1 MSNPKDYTILW
12 ICALPLEYVAA
23 QAFLDQEDPKPGVG
37 QISNDDTNAY
47 TLGQIAGHK
56 VVLAVLPKGEIGV
69 GSAASVIIHIIRSFP
84 NIRIGLLVGVGGGA
98 PTKDHDIRLG
108 DIVVSSPKDG
118 RSGIYHHDFGK
129 ETQETGFQQTGFLN
143 QPPDVVRTAVAALEA
158 KHTLKGHTINQSIE
172 HAMIKNPRLR
182 TRGFARPNP
191 TSDRLHKSDVLHSAK
206 GESYMGCCGDDF
218 GNLVLRCQRGDGDD
232 DPAIYYGLIGS
243 GNKLIRNAHMRDKLA
258 QDPGILCFEMEAAGI
273 MNRMPCLVIRGICDY
288 CDSHKN
294 KEWQGYAAMT
304 AAAYTTELL
313 SEILPKHVE
322 GVEVLAKSLEALKRK
337 MSIVAESID
346 QIKTSGKSDKIERWL
361 KAPDPS
367 VNHKKALKAHHRGT
381 GQWFLA
387 SNEFLHWKQESH
399 SFLWLH
405 GLSGCGK
412 TVLSSTII
420 QHLLKENPFRTFYF
434 YFDFSRQ
441 DQQEHENMVRYLLDQ
456 VYDKS
461 PEAEKAIDV
470 LFELN
475 GKGKQQPGV
484 TQMEE
489 VLAAIFRQLDRV
501 TIVLDALDE
510 SQKSDQI
517 IDWCRDIF
525 KSEGSM
531 VRILVTSRTQAPLWL
546 EENQVVPIR
555 ATEVDTDISSYVHGR
570 LESDEFQHWKNQA
583 ALRRD
588 VAEVLTRKANG
599 MFRWAALQLDVLK
612 QCQTKPAI
620 KRALAN
626 LPRTLNDTYARM
638 LTLICAGEHF
648 EEVTTILQ
656 LLVWSKAALPLD
668 ACQDAIVVCLEET
681 PGFKSEDRLLNRPE
695 QYGLVNMCS
704 GLVAVVRSA
713 DDTRDFL
720 ALSHASVKDYLLSVE
735 TPEPFRDHLGEA
747 VARLSTLRRCLLYL
761 SCVDW
766 EIFGNDTDD
775 DKDEFSY
782 QRNSYSSRTAKE
794 LASKFPFAHWA
805 RDSWMEHAKALE
817 DTNEEAQSLAL
828 AFLRGH
834 TLALERAMRFN
845 ISYFDLADVG
855 QSYPL
860 YLAACIGLEK
870 ACSQLI
876 ELDYVSDDAR
886 IAHENPTAASKDDL
900 ILHLGQ
906 CLAIASAAGHV
917 GVVRKLLD
925 SHANP
930 NFDYAYAST
939 PLYGATLHQRVSVIE
954 LLLANG
960 ADVEHYSN
968 SFNCLQLASWKGL
981 FDIVQILVNAGAN
994 IDCLG
999 VSSTPLAL
1007 AARSGHGD
1015 VVQYLLDEHA
1025 NVHLTSEDWY
1035 GACGTALQS
1044 AAANGHIA
1052 IAMNLLKHGAH
1063 VNAFSRWGTALA
1075 SAVTLPGN
1083 IEMVRTLLNNGA
1095 GVESQDG
1102 QGRTALQLAASC
1114 GSCDIMLELLE
1125 RRADINARGT
1135 SGTALTQAAKG
1146 GHIAAVEMLLARGA
1160 DINAQGTDG
1169 TALTQAAMSGHTA
1182 AVEMLLERGAE
1193 LDIEEGTTFTA
1204 LQVAAFYGHKDVV
1217 QQLLNS
1223 KADVNASCSG
1233 GSVLSL
1239 AISYCEEDALQFVR
1253 NYGSFDK
1260 PLDML
1265 YHRFH
1270 PRGRKGVVNSFVTRL
1285 YSVDASTTW
1294 TKQLLEAVVLAV
1306 EKNRDEIV
1314 QLLLENGA
1322 NINGS
1327 DSCVSPTP
1335 LQMAILG
1342 GVTSLVKILLD
1353 AGADIQVPG
1362 EYLDLFLLEDEYRR
1376 KDLMRQLNTH
1386 EILVDRADP
1395 CELTVLQAAAY
1406 MGSCE
1411 IVRMLLDHGAHI
1423 DTPSKSGCALSLA
1436 VLGEH
1441 QDVVALLFERGA
1453 NVDGADGYPTPL
1465 ERAVF
1470 SGCNST
1476 VQLLIDHKARR
1487 GARALTDAAWYGQT
1501 KMIKFLLAQNFE
1513 IGGDEEYTTPL
1524 HEAMMMGHRAI
1535 VRLLLYHGADID
1547 STPECGSA
1555 LYVAA
1560 RWHQVEMMELLIS
1573 RGADV
1578 ELAIEDAHSF
1588 DEPEV
1593 AQRIRLCQ
1601 QSTFYADWQ
1610 DEPWTHIFD
1619 ETWAQTQPQDVLTWQ
1634 WQSSTHRVAMQS
1646 QRPILRQV
1654 FYFQHEQSQDINE
1667 VDRDWLELD

>member
-1 MSNPKDYTILW
+1 MSNAKDYNILW

-23 QAFLDQEDPKPGVG
+23 QAFLDREDPKPGVG
-37 QISNDDTNAY
+37 EIANDDTNAY

-56 VVLAVLPKGEIGV
+56 VLLAVLPKGEIGV
-69 GSAASVIIHIIRSFP
+69 GSAASVITHIVRSFP

-143 QPPDVVRTAVAALEA
+143 NLQ
-158 KHTLKGHTINQSIE
+158 IIE

-191 TSDRLHKSDVLHSAK
+191 ISDRLYKSGILHSAI
-206 GESYMGCCGDDF
+206 GESCTGCCENDPH
-218 GNLVLRCQRGDGDD
+218 NLVLRRQRGDDDD

-243 GNKLIRNAHMRDKLA
+243 GNKLIKNALMRDKLA
-258 QDPGILCFEMEAAGI
+258 RDPGILCFEMEAAGI

-288 CDSHKN
+288 CDSHKH
-294 KEWQGYAAMT
+294 KDWQGYAAMT

-322 GVEVLAKSLEALKRK
+322 KVEVLANSLKEHQ
-337 MSIVAESID
+337 SIMLGAMHLTCKVTSKINHINVA
-346 QIKTSGKSDKIERWL
+346 QTSEKIRRWL
-361 KAPDPS
+361 KVPDPS

-420 QHLLKENPFRTFYF
+420 QHLLKETNFSTFYF

-475 GKGKQQPGV
+475 DKGKQQP
-484 TQMEE
+484 
-489 VLAAIFRQLDRV
+489 
-501 TIVLDALDE
+501 
-510 SQKSDQI
+510 
-517 IDWCRDIF
+517 
-525 KSEGSM
+525 
-531 VRILVTSRTQAPLWL
+531 
-546 EENQVVPIR
+546 
-555 ATEVDTDISSYVHGR
+555 DISSYVHGR
-570 LESDEFQHWKNQA
+570 LESDELQRWKNQA
-583 ALRRD
+583 ALRTD

-620 KRALAN
+620 RRALAN

-638 LTLICAGEHF
+638 LTSIRAGEHF
-648 EEVTTILQ
+648 EEVTIILQ

-668 ACQDAIVVCLEET
+668 ACQDAIIVCPEKT
-681 PGFKSEDRLLNRPE
+681 PGFNTEDRFFDRPE
-695 QYGLVNMCS
+695 QCGLVNMCS

-713 DDTRDFL
+713 DDTCDFL

-747 VARLSTLRRCLLYL
+747 MSGIYLR
-761 SCVDW
+761 CVDW
-766 EIFGNDTDD
+766 QILDNDEHDD
-775 DKDEFSY
+775 EEFQFY
-782 QRNSYSSRTAKE
+782 QRSPYSFKKAE
-794 LASKFPFAHWA
+794 GLASKFSFAHWA
-805 RDSWMEHAKALE
+805 RDTWMEHAKALE
-817 DTNEEAQSLAL
+817 DTDEEAQSITL

-834 TLALERAMRFN
+834 TLAFGRAMIFN
-845 ISYFDLADVG
+845 ISYFDPADVG

-886 IAHENPTAASKDDL
+886 ISHENPTAAPKDDL
-900 ILHLGQ
+900 ILHLGP
-906 CLAIASAAGHV
+906 CLAIASAPGHV
-917 GVVRKLLD
+917 GVVRTLLD

-930 NFDYAYAST
+930 NFDCAYAST
-939 PLYGATLHQRVSVIE
+939 PLYEATLHQRVSVIE

-960 ADVEHYSN
+960 ADREYFSVG
-968 SFNCLQLASWKGL
+968 FNCLQLASWKGL

-994 IDCLG
+994 VDCLG

-1007 AARSGHGD
+1007 AAQSGHGD
-1015 VVQYLLDEHA
+1015 VVQFLLDQHA
-1025 NVHLTSEDWY
+1025 NVHLAPEYWSETIVIPTSS
-1035 GACGTALQS
+1035 GTALQS
-1044 AAANGHIA
+1044 AAINGRNA
-1052 IAMNLLKHGAH
+1052 IAAKLLEHGAR
-1063 VNAFSRWGTALA
+1063 VNDFGRWGTALA
-1075 SAVTLPGN
+1075 SAVHLPGN
-1083 IEMVRTLLNNGA
+1083 IEMVRMLLDNGA
-1095 GVESQDG
+1095 EVESQDG
-1102 QGRTALQLAASC
+1102 QGRMALQVAASD
-1114 GSCDIMLELLE
+1114 GSCDIMAELLE

-1135 SGTALTQAAKG
+1135 
-1146 GHIAAVEMLLARGA
+1146 
-1160 DINAQGTDG
+1160 DG
-1169 TALTQAAMSGHTA
+1169 TALTQAAMGGHTA

-1193 LDIEEGTTFTA
+1193 LDIEEGTAFTA
-1204 LQVAAFYGHKDVV
+1204 LQVAAFHGHKDVV
-1217 QQLLNS
+1217 QRLLNF
-1223 KADVNASCSG
+1223 KADVNASCSR

-1239 AISYCEEDALQFVR
+1239 AIAYGEEDALQFVS
-1253 NYGSFDK
+1253 YFEFFDE
-1260 PLDML
+1260 PLNMGMMNVRR
-1265 YHRFH
+1265 YH
-1270 PRGRKGVVNSFVTRL
+1270 PRSRNGVVDSVVTML
-1285 YSVDASTTW
+1285 CSVDASATW
-1294 TKQLLEAVVLAV
+1294 TKQLSETVVLAV
-1306 EKNRDEIV
+1306 EKNRKEIV

-1342 GVTSLVKILLD
+1342 GNTSMIEILLD
-1353 AGADIQVPG
+1353 AGADLQVPG
-1362 EYLDLFLLEDEYRR
+1362 EYFDISYLKDEHGR
-1376 KDLMRQLNTH
+1376 KGLMRQLCTQ
-1386 EILVDRADP
+1386 EILVNQVNQADS
-1395 CELTVLQAAAY
+1395 CELTVLQAAAC

-1411 IVRMLLDHGAHI
+1411 IVRILLDHGAHVN
-1423 DTPSKSGCALSLA
+1423 TPSKSGCALSLA
-1436 VLGEH
+1436 IFREH
-1441 QDVVALLFERGA
+1441 QDIVALLLEKGA
-1453 NVDGADGYPTPL
+1453 NVDGADGCPTPL

-1470 SGCNST
+1470 LECNST
-1476 VQLLIDHKARR
+1476 VQLLIDHGARAS
-1487 GARALTDAAWYGQT
+1487 ARALTDAAWSGQT
-1501 KMIKFLLAQNFE
+1501 KIIKFLLARNAE
-1513 IGGDEEYTTPL
+1513 IGGDEELTTPL
-1524 HEAMMMGHRAI
+1524 HEAAMRGHRAN
-1535 VRLLLYHGADID
+1535 VRLLLYHGASID
-1547 STPECGSA
+1547 STHECGSA

-1560 RWHQVEMMELLIS
+1560 ERHQVEIMELFIS

-1578 ELAIEDAHSF
+1578 ELAVEDAYSF
-1588 DEPEV
+1588 NEPEV
-1593 AQRIRLCQ
+1593 AQRIRQCQ
-1601 QSTFYADWQ
+1601 QSAFYADWQ

-1619 ETWAQTQPQDVLTWQ
+1619 ETWAQTQPQDILIWQ
-1634 WQSSTHRVAMQS
+1634 WQSLTHRVATQS
-1646 QRPILRQV
+1646 QYPILRQV
-1654 FYFQHEQSQDINE
+1654 LYHRHDQSQDINE

>member
-23 QAFLDQEDPKPGVG
+23 QAFLDQEDPKSGVG
-37 QISNDDTNAY
+37 EMSNDDTNAY

-69 GSAASVIIHIIRSFP
+69 GSAASVITHIIRSFP

-158 KHTLKGHTINQSIE
+158 KHTLKGQTINQSIE
-172 HAMIKNPRLR
+172 HAMTKNPRLR
-182 TRGFARPNP
+182 TRGFARPDP
-191 TSDRLHKSDVLHSAK
+191 ISDRLHKSDVLHSATGK
-206 GESYMGCCGDDF
+206 SCTECCENDPH
-218 GNLVLRCQRGDGDD
+218 NLVLRHQRGDDDD

-243 GNKLIRNAHMRDKLA
+243 GNKLIRNALMRDKLA
-258 QDPGILCFEMEAAGI
+258 RDPGILCFEMEAAGI

-294 KEWQGYAAMT
+294 KDWQGYAAMT

-322 GVEVLAKSLEALKRK
+322 GVEVLTKSLEALKRK

-420 QHLLKENPFRTFYF
+420 QHLLKEANFSTFYF

-461 PEAEKAIDV
+461 PKAGKAIDV
-470 LFELN
+470 LFEMN

-510 SQKSDQI
+510 SQKPDQI
-517 IDWCRDIF
+517 VDWCRDIF
-525 KSEGSM
+525 QSEGSM

-555 ATEVDTDISSYVHGR
+555 ANEISADISSYVHGR
-570 LESDEFQHWKNQA
+570 LESDEFQRWKNEA
-583 ALRRD
+583 ALRTD

-620 KRALAN
+620 RRALAK

-638 LTLICAGEHF
+638 LTSICAGEHF
-648 EEVTTILQ
+648 EEITTILQ

-668 ACQDAIVVCLEET
+668 ACQDAIIVCPEET
-681 PGFKSEDRLLNRPE
+681 PDFNSNDRFLDRPE
-695 QYGLVNMCS
+695 QCGLVNICS

-713 DDTRDFL
+713 DDTCDFL

-735 TPEPFRDHLGEA
+735 TPEPFRYHLGEA
-747 VARLSTLRRCLLYL
+747 VARLSTLRRCLAYL
-761 SCVDW
+761 RCVDW
-766 EIFGNDTDD
+766 EILGNDKHD
-775 DKDEFSY
+775 DKESFFY
-782 QRNSYSSRTAKE
+782 QCNSYSIKKADE

-805 RDSWMEHAKALE
+805 RDTWMEHAKALE
-817 DTNEEAQSLAL
+817 DTNEEAQSLTL

-834 TLALERAMRFN
+834 TLALERAMTFN

-870 ACSQLI
+870 ACSQMI

-960 ADVEHYSN
+960 ADVDYFSVG
-968 SFNCLQLASWKGL
+968 FTCLQLASWSGL
-981 FDIVQILVNAGAN
+981 LDMVQILVNAGAN

-1007 AARSGHGD
+1007 AAQSGHVD
-1015 VVQYLLDEHA
+1015 VVQYLLDQHA
-1025 NVHLTSEDWY
+1025 NVHLTTEDWSY
-1035 GACGTALQS
+1035 AYSGTALQS

-1114 GSCDIMLELLE
+1114 GSCDIMLELL
-1125 RRADINARGT
+1125 
-1135 SGTALTQAAKG
+1135 
-1146 GHIAAVEMLLARGA
+1146 ARGA

-1169 TALTQAAMSGHTA
+1169 TALTQAAMGGHTA

-1204 LQVAAFYGHKDVV
+1204 LQVAAFHGHKDVV
-1217 QQLLNS
+1217 QRLLDS
-1223 KADVNASCSG
+1223 KADANASCSR

-1239 AISYCEEDALQFVR
+1239 AIAYCEEYALQFLSC
-1253 NYGSFDK
+1253 YEIDK
-1260 PLDML
+1260 PLSVDMMEVG
-1265 YHRFH
+1265 RFH
-1270 PRGRKGVVNSFVTRL
+1270 PRSRNEVVFSFVTTL

-1294 TKQLLEAVVLAV
+1294 TKELYEEVGLAV
-1306 EKNRDEIV
+1306 EKNRNNIV

-1342 GVTSLVKILLD
+1342 GNTSLVKILLD

-1362 EYLDLFLLEDEYRR
+1362 EYLDLFHLEDEYHRR
-1376 KDLMRQLNTH
+1376 DLMRQLSTH
-1386 EILVDRADP
+1386 EILVDQADP

-1423 DTPSKSGCALSLA
+1423 NTPSKSGCALSLA
-1436 VLGEH
+1436 IIGEH
-1441 QDVVALLFERGA
+1441 QDIVALLLEKRA
-1453 NVDGADGYPTPL
+1453 NVDGADGCPTPL

-1470 SGCNST
+1470 LGCNST
-1476 VQLLIDHKARR
+1476 VQLLIDHGARA
-1487 GARALTDAAWYGQT
+1487 GARALIDAALFGHT
-1501 KMIKFLLAQNFE
+1501 RMIKLLLAQDVDIE
-1513 IGGDEEYTTPL
+1513 GDEEYTTL
-1524 HEAMMMGHRAI
+1524 FHEAAMEGHRAS
-1535 VRLLLYHGADID
+1535 VRLLLYHGTNID
-1547 STPECGSA
+1547 STRVCGSA
-1555 LYVAA
+1555 LYIAA
-1560 RWHQVEMMELLIS
+1560 RWHQVEIMELLIS

-1578 ELAIEDAHSF
+1578 ELAIENAYSF
-1588 DEPEV
+1588 GEPEV
-1593 AQRIRLCQ
+1593 AQRTRQCQ
-1601 QSTFYADWQ
+1601 QSTLYADWQ

-1619 ETWAQTQPQDVLTWQ
+1619 ETWARTQPQDILTWQ
-1634 WQSSTHRVAMQS
+1634 WQGSTHRVATQS
-1646 QRPILRQV
+1646 RYPILRQV
-1654 FYFQHEQSQDINE
+1654 FYHQHDQSQDINE

>member
-129 ETQETGFQQTGFLN
+129 ETQETGFQQTGFLD

-182 TRGFARPNP
+182 TRGFARPNQ
-191 TSDRLHKSDVLHSAK
+191 TSDRLHKSDVLHSAM
-206 GESYMGCCGDDF
+206 GGSCMGCCGDDF

-294 KEWQGYAAMT
+294 KEWQGYSAMT
-304 AAAYTTELL
+304 AAAYTRELL
-313 SEILPKHVE
+313 SDISPNNVE
-322 GVEVLAKSLEALKRK
+322 REEVLANSLKELTSK
-337 MSIVAESID
+337 INHINVA
-346 QIKTSGKSDKIERWL
+346 QTSEKIRRWL

-387 SNEFLHWKQESH
+387 SNEFLHWKQESR

-420 QHLLKENPFRTFYF
+420 QHLLEETNFSTFYF

-441 DQQEHENMVRYLLDQ
+441 DQQEHEDMVRYLLDQ

-461 PEAEKAIDV
+461 PEAKKAIDV

-475 GKGKQQPGV
+475 DKGKQQPGV
-484 TQMEE
+484 TQMEK

-517 IDWCRDIF
+517 IGWCRGIF
-525 KSEGSM
+525 QSEGSM
-531 VRILVTSRTQAPLWL
+531 VRILVTSRTQAPIWL

-570 LESDEFQHWKNQA
+570 LGSDEFQHWKNQA

-668 ACQDAIVVCLEET
+668 ACQDAIIVCLEET

-747 VARLSTLRRCLLYL
+747 VARLSTLRRCLVYL

-766 EIFGNDTDD
+766 EILGNDTDD
-775 DKDEFSY
+775 DKDEYSY

-805 RDSWMEHAKALE
+805 TDSWMEHAKALK
-817 DTNEEAQSLAL
+817 DTNEEAQSLIL

-834 TLALERAMRFN
+834 TLAFERAMTFN
-845 ISYFDLADVG
+845 ISYFDPVDVD

-886 IAHENPTAASKDDL
+886 ISHENPTAASK
-900 ILHLGQ
+900 
-906 CLAIASAAGHV
+906 
-917 GVVRKLLD
+917 
-925 SHANP
+925 
-930 NFDYAYAST
+930 
-939 PLYGATLHQRVSVIE
+939 E
-954 LLLANG
+954 L
-960 ADVEHYSN
+960 
-968 SFNCLQLASWKGL
+968 
-981 FDIVQILVNAGAN
+981 
-994 IDCLG
+994 
-999 VSSTPLAL
+999 
-1007 AARSGHGD
+1007 
-1015 VVQYLLDEHA
+1015 
-1025 NVHLTSEDWY
+1025 
-1035 GACGTALQS
+1035 
-1044 AAANGHIA
+1044 
-1052 IAMNLLKHGAH
+1052 
-1063 VNAFSRWGTALA
+1063 
-1075 SAVTLPGN
+1075 
-1083 IEMVRTLLNNGA
+1083 
-1095 GVESQDG
+1095 
-1102 QGRTALQLAASC
+1102 
-1114 GSCDIMLELLE
+1114 
-1125 RRADINARGT
+1125 
-1135 SGTALTQAAKG
+1135 
-1146 GHIAAVEMLLARGA
+1146 
-1160 DINAQGTDG
+1160 
-1169 TALTQAAMSGHTA
+1169 
-1182 AVEMLLERGAE
+1182 
-1193 LDIEEGTTFTA
+1193 
-1204 LQVAAFYGHKDVV
+1204 
-1217 QQLLNS
+1217 
-1223 KADVNASCSG
+1223 
-1233 GSVLSL
+1233 
-1239 AISYCEEDALQFVR
+1239 
-1253 NYGSFDK
+1253 
-1260 PLDML
+1260 
-1265 YHRFH
+1265 
-1270 PRGRKGVVNSFVTRL
+1270 
-1285 YSVDASTTW
+1285 
-1294 TKQLLEAVVLAV
+1294 
-1306 EKNRDEIV
+1306 
-1314 QLLLENGA
+1314 
-1322 NINGS
+1322 
-1327 DSCVSPTP
+1327 
-1335 LQMAILG
+1335 
-1342 GVTSLVKILLD
+1342 
-1353 AGADIQVPG
+1353 
-1362 EYLDLFLLEDEYRR
+1362 
-1376 KDLMRQLNTH
+1376 
-1386 EILVDRADP
+1386 
-1395 CELTVLQAAAY
+1395 
-1406 MGSCE
+1406 
-1411 IVRMLLDHGAHI
+1411 
-1423 DTPSKSGCALSLA
+1423 
-1436 VLGEH
+1436 
-1441 QDVVALLFERGA
+1441 
-1453 NVDGADGYPTPL
+1453 
-1465 ERAVF
+1465 
-1470 SGCNST
+1470 
-1476 VQLLIDHKARR
+1476 
-1487 GARALTDAAWYGQT
+1487 
-1501 KMIKFLLAQNFE
+1501 
-1513 IGGDEEYTTPL
+1513 
-1524 HEAMMMGHRAI
+1524 
-1535 VRLLLYHGADID
+1535 
-1547 STPECGSA
+1547 
-1555 LYVAA
+1555 
-1560 RWHQVEMMELLIS
+1560 
-1573 RGADV
+1573 
-1578 ELAIEDAHSF
+1578 
-1588 DEPEV
+1588 
-1593 AQRIRLCQ
+1593 
-1601 QSTFYADWQ
+1601 
-1610 DEPWTHIFD
+1610 
-1619 ETWAQTQPQDVLTWQ
+1619 
-1634 WQSSTHRVAMQS
+1634 
-1646 QRPILRQV
+1646 
-1654 FYFQHEQSQDINE
+1654 
-1667 VDRDWLELD
+1667 

>member
-1 MSNPKDYTILW
+1 MSMSNPKDYTILW

-23 QAFLDQEDPKPGVG
+23 QAFLDQEDPKSGVG
-37 QISNDDTNAY
+37 EISNDDTNAY

-129 ETQETGFQQTGFLN
+129 ETQETGFQQDGFLN

-172 HAMIKNPRLR
+172 HAMIKNPRLK

-191 TSDRLHKSDVLHSAK
+191 ISDRLYKSDVLHSAI
-206 GESYMGCCGDDF
+206 GESCTGCCENDPH
-218 GNLVLRCQRGDGDD
+218 NLVLRRQRGDDDD

-294 KEWQGYAAMT
+294 KDWQGYAAMT

-322 GVEVLAKSLEALKRK
+322 KVEVLANSLEEL
-337 MSIVAESID
+337 
-346 QIKTSGKSDKIERWL
+346 TSKINHINAAQTSEKIRRWL

-420 QHLLKENPFRTFYF
+420 QHLLEETNFSTFYF

-441 DQQEHENMVRYLLDQ
+441 DQQEHEDMVRYLLDQ
-456 VYDKS
+456 VSDKS
-461 PEAEKAIDV
+461 PKAEKAIEV
-470 LFELN
+470 LFGLN
-475 GKGKQQPGV
+475 DKGKQQAGV

-517 IDWCRDIF
+517 IGWCRDIF

-588 VAEVLTRKANG
+588 VAEVLIRKANG
-599 MFRWAALQLDVLK
+599 MFRWAALQPDVLK
-612 QCQTKPAI
+612 QCQTKLAI
-620 KRALAN
+620 RKALAN

-638 LTLICAGEHF
+638 LTSIRAGEHF
-648 EEVTTILQ
+648 EEVTIILQ

-668 ACQDAIVVCLEET
+668 ACQDAIIVCLEET
-681 PGFKSEDRLLNRPE
+681 PGFKSEDRFFDRPE

-704 GLVAVVRSA
+704 GLVAVARSA
-713 DDTRDFL
+713 DDTCDFL
-720 ALSHASVKDYLLSVE
+720 TLSHASVKDYLLSVE

-747 VARLSTLRRCLLYL
+747 VARLSTLRRCLVYL
-761 SCVDW
+761 RCVDW
-766 EIFGNDTDD
+766 EILGNDKHDD
-775 DKDEFSY
+775 EESDFY
-782 QRNSYSSRTAKE
+782 QHNSYSIKKADE

-805 RDSWMEHAKALE
+805 RDTWMEHAKALE
-817 DTNEEAQSLAL
+817 DTNEEAQSLTL

-834 TLALERAMRFN
+834 TLALERAMTFN

-900 ILHLGQ
+900 ILHLGL
-906 CLAIASAAGHV
+906 CLIIASAAGHI

-925 SHANP
+925 SDANP
-930 NFDYAYAST
+930 TSDCNHCAYATT
-939 PLYGATLHQRVSVIE
+939 PLYEATLHHRVSVVE

-960 ADVEHYSN
+960 ADVEHTSEN
-968 SFNCLQLASWKGL
+968 SNCLQLASWRGL

-999 VSSTPLAL
+999 ASNTPLAL
-1007 AARSGHGD
+1007 AAKSGHGD
-1015 VVQYLLDEHA
+1015 VVQFLLDKHA
-1025 NVHLTSEDWY
+1025 NVNLTRENCPY
-1035 GACGTALQS
+1035 GTALQS

-1052 IAMNLLKHGAH
+1052 TAANLLEHGAH
-1063 VNAFSRWGTALA
+1063 VNAFGRWGTALA
-1075 SAVTLPGN
+1075 SAVRLPGN
-1083 IEMVRTLLNNGA
+1083 IEMVQMLLNNGA

-1102 QGRTALQLAASC
+1102 YGRTALQLAASC

-1125 RRADINARGT
+1125 RRADVNARGT

-1169 TALTQAAMSGHTA
+1169 TALTQAAMGGHTA
-1182 AVEMLLERGAE
+1182 AVEMLLECGAE
-1193 LDIEEGTTFTA
+1193 LDIEEGTAFTA
-1204 LQVAAFYGHKDVV
+1204 LQAAAFHGHKDVV
-1217 QQLLNS
+1217 QRLLIS
-1223 KADVNASCSG
+1223 KADANASCSR

-1239 AISYCEEDALQFVR
+1239 AIAYCEEPALH
-1253 NYGSFDK
+1253 YLSCYEIDK
-1260 PLDML
+1260 PLSVNMME
-1265 YHRFH
+1265 HGRFH
-1270 PRGRKGVVNSFVTRL
+1270 TRSRNEVVFSFVTTL

-1294 TKQLLEAVVLAV
+1294 TKELYEEVGLAV
-1306 EKNRDEIV
+1306 EKNRNNIV

-1342 GVTSLVKILLD
+1342 GNTSLVKILLD

-1362 EYLDLFLLEDEYRR
+1362 EYLDLFHLEDEYHRR
-1376 KDLMRQLNTH
+1376 DLMRQLSTH
-1386 EILVDRADP
+1386 EILVDQADP

-1423 DTPSKSGCALSLA
+1423 NTPSKSGCALSLA
-1436 VLGEH
+1436 IIGEH
-1441 QDVVALLFERGA
+1441 QDIVALLLEKGA
-1453 NVDGADGYPTPL
+1453 YVNGSDGYPTPL
-1465 ERAVF
+1465 DCAVF
-1470 SGCNST
+1470 SGCKST
-1476 VQLLIDHKARR
+1476 VKLLIDHGARAS
-1487 GARALTDAAWYGQT
+1487 ARALTDAAWSGQT
-1501 KMIKFLLAQNFE
+1501 KLIKFLLGQH
-1513 IGGDEEYTTPL
+1513 IDIRGDEEYTTPL
-1524 HEAMMMGHRAI
+1524 HVAAMMGHRAS
-1535 VRLLLYHGADID
+1535 VRLLLFHGADID
-1547 STPECGSA
+1547 GTHEYGSA
-1555 LYVAA
+1555 LYAA
-1560 RWHQVEMMELLIS
+1560 ASWHQVKIMEILIS

-1578 ELAIEDAHSF
+1578 ELAIEDAYSF
-1588 DEPEV
+1588 GEPEV
-1593 AQRIRLCQ
+1593 AQRIRQCQ

-1619 ETWAQTQPQDVLTWQ
+1619 ETCAQTQPQDILTWQ
-1634 WQSSTHRVAMQS
+1634 WQSSTHRVATQS
-1646 QRPILRQV
+1646 QYPVLRQV
-1654 FYFQHEQSQDINE
+1654 FYHQHDQSQDINE

>member
-1 MSNPKDYTILW
+1 
-12 ICALPLEYVAA
+12 
-23 QAFLDQEDPKPGVG
+23 
-37 QISNDDTNAY
+37 
-47 TLGQIAGHK
+47 
-56 VVLAVLPKGEIGV
+56 
-69 GSAASVIIHIIRSFP
+69 
-84 NIRIGLLVGVGGGA
+84 
-98 PTKDHDIRLG
+98 
-108 DIVVSSPKDG
+108 
-118 RSGIYHHDFGK
+118 
-129 ETQETGFQQTGFLN
+129 
-143 QPPDVVRTAVAALEA
+143 
-158 KHTLKGHTINQSIE
+158 
-172 HAMIKNPRLR
+172 
-182 TRGFARPNP
+182 
-191 TSDRLHKSDVLHSAK
+191 
-206 GESYMGCCGDDF
+206 
-218 GNLVLRCQRGDGDD
+218 
-232 DPAIYYGLIGS
+232 
-243 GNKLIRNAHMRDKLA
+243 
-258 QDPGILCFEMEAAGI
+258 
-273 MNRMPCLVIRGICDY
+273 
-288 CDSHKN
+288 
-294 KEWQGYAAMT
+294 
-304 AAAYTTELL
+304 
-313 SEILPKHVE
+313 
-322 GVEVLAKSLEALKRK
+322 
-337 MSIVAESID
+337 
-346 QIKTSGKSDKIERWL
+346 
-361 KAPDPS
+361 
-367 VNHKKALKAHHRGT
+367 
-381 GQWFLA
+381 
-387 SNEFLHWKQESH
+387 
-399 SFLWLH
+399 
-405 GLSGCGK
+405 
-412 TVLSSTII
+412 STII

-668 ACQDAIVVCLEET
+668 ACQDAIIVCLEET

-747 VARLSTLRRCLLYL
+747 QIL
-761 SCVDW
+761 
-766 EIFGNDTDD
+766 ENDEHDD
-775 DKDEFSY
+775 EEFEFY
-782 QRNSYSSRTAKE
+782 QRSSYSFKKEEE

-805 RDSWMEHAKALE
+805 RDTWMEHAKALE
-817 DTNEEAQSLAL
+817 DTNEEAQSLTL
-828 AFLRGH
+828 AFLRGD
-834 TLALERAMRFN
+834 TLALEMAMTFN
-845 ISYFDLADVG
+845 ISYFDMFYMNFADGG

-886 IAHENPTAASKDDL
+886 ISHENPTAASKDDL
-900 ILHLGQ
+900 ILHLEP
-906 CLAIASAAGHV
+906 CLVIASAAGHV

-930 NFDYAYAST
+930 NSECAYASSAYATT
-939 PLYGATLHQRVSVIE
+939 PLYQATLHQRVSVIE

-960 ADVEHYSN
+960 ADVEHSSIMFN
-968 SFNCLQLASWKGL
+968 SLQLASWKGL

-999 VSSTPLAL
+999 DSSTPLAL
-1007 AARSGHGD
+1007 AAESGHGD
-1015 VVQYLLDEHA
+1015 VVQYLLDKHA
-1025 NVHLTSEDWY
+1025 NVNLTPENWSNTVPTPN
-1035 GACGTALQS
+1035 GTALRS

-1052 IAMNLLKHGAH
+1052 IAANLLKHGAH
-1063 VNAFSRWGTALA
+1063 INALGRLGTALA
-1075 SAVTLPGN
+1075 SAADLSGN
-1083 IEMVRTLLNNGA
+1083 IEMVRMLLDNGA
-1095 GVESQDG
+1095 EVESQDG
-1102 QGRTALQLAASC
+1102 QGRTALQVAASN
-1114 GSCDIMLELLE
+1114 GSCDIMAELLE

-1135 SGTALTQAAKG
+1135 DGSALAQAAKG
-1146 GHIAAVEMLLARGA
+1146 GHIAAVEMLLERGA
-1160 DINAQGTDG
+1160 DINARGTDG
-1169 TALTQAAMSGHTA
+1169 TALTQAAMGGHTA
-1182 AVEMLLERGAE
+1182 AVEMLLERGAK
-1193 LDIEEGTTFTA
+1193 LDIEEGMALTA

-1217 QQLLNS
+1217 QRLLIS

-1239 AISYCEEDALQFVR
+1239 AIAYCEEDALEFVS
-1253 NYGSFDK
+1253 YPEYFDE
-1260 PLDML
+1260 PLNMGMMNVGR
-1265 YHRFH
+1265 YH
-1270 PRGRKGVVNSFVTRL
+1270 PRSRNGVVDSFVTML
-1285 YSVDASTTW
+1285 CSVDASATW
-1294 TKQLLEAVVLAV
+1294 TKQLSETVALAV
-1306 EKNRDEIV
+1306 EKNRKEIV

-1342 GVTSLVKILLD
+1342 GNTSMIEILLD
-1353 AGADIQVPG
+1353 AGADLQVPG
-1362 EYLDLFLLEDEYRR
+1362 EYLDISYLKDEHGR
-1376 KDLMRQLNTH
+1376 KGLMRQLCTQ
-1386 EILVDRADP
+1386 EILVNQVNQADS
-1395 CELTVLQAAAY
+1395 CELTVLQAAAC

-1411 IVRMLLDHGAHI
+1411 IVRMLLDHGARVN
-1423 DTPSKSGCALSLA
+1423 TPSKSGCALSLA
-1436 VLGEH
+1436 IFGAH
-1441 QDVVALLFERGA
+1441 QDIVALLLEKGA
-1453 NVDGADGYPTPL
+1453 NVDGADGCPTPL

-1470 SGCNST
+1470 LGCNST
-1476 VQLLIDHKARR
+1476 VQLLIDHGARA
-1487 GARALTDAAWYGQT
+1487 GARALIDAALFGHT
-1501 KMIKFLLAQNFE
+1501 RMIKLLLAQDVDIE
-1513 IGGDEEYTTPL
+1513 GDEEYTTLL
-1524 HEAMMMGHRAI
+1524 HEAAMEGHRAS
-1535 VRLLLYHGADID
+1535 VRLLLYRGTDID
-1547 STPECGSA
+1547 STRECGSA
-1555 LYVAA
+1555 LYIAA
-1560 RWHQVEMMELLIS
+1560 RWHQVEIMELLIS

-1578 ELAIEDAHSF
+1578 ELAIENAYSF
-1588 DEPEV
+1588 GEPEV
-1593 AQRIRLCQ
+1593 AQRIRQCQ
-1601 QSTFYADWQ
+1601 QSTLYADWQ

-1619 ETWAQTQPQDVLTWQ
+1619 ETWARTQPQDILT
-1634 WQSSTHRVAMQS
+1634 
-1646 QRPILRQV
+1646 
-1654 FYFQHEQSQDINE
+1654 
-1667 VDRDWLELD
+1667 